1 MHLNKVKKSLI
12 SSFDQLQI
20 LNDGSPRMV
29 KTPLRK
35 KTPICIIIL
44 SHTLIQ
50 LMPTAICPTHALN
63 FNETFAMN
71 IDKKLIICM
80 TSEKTFINPVTTTL
94 VLDIYSNHGVLKH
107 IRQVVNVKLV
117 FPNLPITTSTFA
129 SFF

>member
-29 KTPLRK
+29 KNPLR
-35 KTPICIIIL
+35 IIL